1 MVECVNTMRRTAP
14 SKFQTTSWSL
24 VLTAAHD
31 AAVNSRPA
39 LARLC
44 ETYWNPV
51 FAFIR
56 RIGYDRDQ
64 AQDLTQGFFALLL
77 EKNFLEVAD
86 PQRGRFRSFLLTA
99 VKRFLSNERDRL
111 NALKRG
117 GGRLPLSIDIDVEAS
132 YAPISADTDTPETLF
147 ERRWA
152 LALLEH
158 AMVKLR
164 AEFIVAGKSAQF
176 ETLAPFLSR
185 DSVETGYEA
194 LAAQM
199 GMSSGA
205 LRTLAHRMRRRYR
218 DLVRAEIAETV
229 DSPEEID
236 EEIRFLMS
244 VLSVRRK
251 P

>member
-1 MVECVNTMRRTAP
+1 MLPTGP

-24 VLTAAHD
+24 VLKAAHD
-31 AAVNSRPA
+31 PVVDSRPA

-56 RIGYDRDQ
+56 RSGYDRDQ
-64 AQDLTQGFFALLL
+64 AQDLTQGFFALLV

-99 VKRFLSNERDRL
+99 VKRFLANERDRL
-111 NALKRG
+111 HALKRG
-117 GGRLPLSIDIDVEAS
+117 GGEIHVSIDATADA
-132 YAPISADTDTPETLF
+132 YAPGNADNDTPESLF

-152 LALLEH
+152 LSVLEH
-158 AMVKLR
+158 AMANLR
-164 AEFIVAGKSAQF
+164 AEFAAAGRAGQF
-176 ETLAPFLSR
+176 EILAPFLNR
-185 DSVETGYEA
+185 DSRGTRYEEV
-194 LAAQM
+194 AAKV
-199 GMSSGA
+199 GISAGG
-205 LRTLAHRMRRRYR
+205 LRTLVHRMRRRYR

-229 DSPEEID
+229 ASPEDID

-244 VLSVRRK
+244 VLSS
-251 P
+251 

>member
-1 MVECVNTMRRTAP
+1 MVECDHKGMHRTGP

-31 AAVNSRPA
+31 PVVDSRAA

-56 RIGYDRDQ
+56 RSGYDRDQ
-64 AQDLTQGFFALLL
+64 AQDLTQGFFALLV

-99 VKRFLSNERDRL
+99 VKRFLANERDRVH
-111 NALKRG
+111 ALKRG
-117 GGRLPLSIDIDVEAS
+117 GGEVHVPIDAHAEAS
-132 YAPISADTDTPETLF
+132 YAHVGAEIDTPESLF

-152 LALLEH
+152 LSLLEH
-158 AMVKLR
+158 AMAKLR
-164 AEFIVAGKSAQF
+164 AEFAAAGREKQF
-176 ETLAPFLSR
+176 ETLVPFLNRESMGTR
-185 DSVETGYEA
+185 YEEIA
-194 LAAQM
+194 TQM
-199 GMSSGA
+199 GVSAGA
-205 LRTLAHRMRRRYR
+205 LRTLVHRMRRRYR
-218 DLVRAEIAETV
+218 EFVRAEIAETV
-229 DSPEEID
+229 ASPEDID

-244 VLSVRRK
+244 VLSS
-251 P
+251 